1 MRYLTGDDV
10 LAAVRPIDPVA
21 VVSDTLLLHAEGKTT
36 LPEEAYLGW
45 QTTGGAT
52 ARSLVLPGA
61 LWGAEPALGVKIINS
76 SLANPDRGIPRADG
90 LIVLFDRET
99 ARPVAIMPAAHLSA
113 LRTSAYTA
121 LSVRLLGPPA
131 PAKIAVIGAGVL
143 GRAHLRLLGP
153 RCPGAWFAVHDHLP
167 HRRDELVAA
176 MTAEGLPCRPAR
188 TAEDAVRDAGIVVTT
203 TTTTTGYLPY
213 DWLSPGAL
221 VAHVS
226 LDDVLPDVVRRADL
240 VIVDDWPLVAADGK
254 RLAGRMYRSGELLGP
269 GGETCDVA
277 APAARR
283 VDATLADVVSGR
295 HPGRQ
300 SPGQIVLSNPF
311 GMGILDV
318 AMGAEVLRA
327 AERLGLGRLLPS

>member
-10 LAAVRPIDPVA
+10 LAAVQHTDPVT
-21 VVSDTLLLHAEGKTT
+21 VVSDTLLLHAEGRTT
-36 LPEEAYLGW
+36 LPEEACLGW

-76 SLANPDRGIPRADG
+76 SLANPDRGIPRANG

-99 ARPVAIMPAAHLSA
+99 ARPVAIMHAAHLSA

-131 PAKIAVIGAGVL
+131 PAKIAVIGAGAL
-143 GRAHLRLLGP
+143 GQAHLRLLAP

-167 HRRDELVAA
+167 HRRDELVST
-176 MTAEGLPCRPAR
+176 MTAEGLPCRPAH
-188 TAEDAVRDAGIVVTT
+188 TAQDAVRDAGIVITT

-213 DWLSPGAL
+213 GWLAPGAL

-226 LDDVLPDVVRRADL
+226 LDDVLPDVVKLADL

-269 GGETCDVA
+269 GGETYDVA
-277 APAARR
+277 APTARR
-283 VDATLADVVSGR
+283 VDATLADIVSGR
-295 HPGRQ
+295 HPGRR
-300 SPGQIVLSNPF
+300 SPDQIVLSNPF

-318 AMGAEVLRA
+318 AMGAEVLRVA
-327 AERLGLGRLLPS
+327 VGLGLGTLLPS